1 MRLTVLAS
9 GSSGNAFLISTNKT
23 SILVDAGISAKRA
36 ACAIA
41 DVGED
46 ASDLAAVFVTHEHSD
61 HISGIGPIA
70 RRFNIPVHA
79 TRGTLRAINR
89 RAGDGFARVPIAP
102 GEPLSVGDIT
112 VSPFSTS
119 HDCSDPVGY
128 AFEADSARLVVATDL
143 GVVGSTVRDQMARAD
158 CVVLE
163 FNHDERML
171 VDGPYPWP
179 LKQRI
184 MSNVGHLSNETA
196 ARELARAADHPISTV
211 VLAHLSEENNKPRL
225 AYEAAAAALE
235 AAGRSDV
242 AVLLASQKEPLGP
255 IEITGRSD
263 RECTRSRSSE
273 RATSDL

>member
-9 GSSGNAFLISTNKT
+9 GSSGNAFLVSTDTT
-23 SILVDAGISAKRA
+23 SILMDAGISARRA

-41 DVGED
+41 EAGVD
-46 ASDLAAVFVTHEHSD
+46 ASDLAAVFVSHEHSD
-61 HISGIGPIA
+61 HISGVGPIA
-70 RRFNIPVHA
+70 RRFDLPVHA
-79 TRGTLRAINR
+79 TRATLRAIGK
-89 RAGDGFARVPIAP
+89 RAGDGFARIPIAA
-102 GEPLSVGDIT
+102 GDPLTIGDIT

-119 HDCSDPVGY
+119 HDCADPVGY
-128 AFEADSARLVVATDL
+128 AFQADSARLVIATDL
-143 GVVGSTVRDQMARAD
+143 GVVSSTVRDQMARAD

-196 ARELARAADHPISTV
+196 ARELARAGGHPVSTV
-211 VLAHLSEENNKPRL
+211 VLAHLSKENNRPGL
-225 AYEAAAAALE
+225 AYESAAAALD

-242 AVLLASQKEPLGP
+242 AVLLASQEELLGP
-255 IEITGRSD
+255 IEISARVC
-263 RECTRSRSSE
+263 RI
-273 RATSDL
+273 

>member
-9 GSSGNAFLISTNKT
+9 GSSGNAFLVSTDTT
-23 SILVDAGISAKRA
+23 SILLDAGISAKRT

-41 DVGED
+41 DVGVD
-46 ASDLAAVFVTHEHSD
+46 TSDLAAVFVTHEHSD
-61 HISGIGPIA
+61 HISGVGPVA
-70 RRFNIPVHA
+70 RRFDLPVHA

-89 RAGDGFARVPIAP
+89 RAGDGFRRVPIAA
-102 GEPLSVGDIT
+102 GEPLSLGDIA

-119 HDCSDPVGY
+119 HDCADPVGY
-128 AFEADSARLVVATDL
+128 SFEADGSRLVVATDL

-158 CVVLE
+158 CIVLE

-196 ARELARAADHPISTV
+196 ARELMRTADHPLSTV
-211 VLAHLSEENNKPRL
+211 VLAHLSKENNRPRL

-235 AAGRSDV
+235 AAGRADV
-242 AVLLASQKEPLGP
+242 AVLLASQSEPLGP
-255 IEITGRSD
+255 VEVAQ
-263 RECTRSRSSE
+263 
-273 RATSDL
+273 RACWV